1 MIPSETLA
9 YPVSRTSTYLFPAST
24 GFYFAARLTLSY
36 LFFQAEPRTGAIAG
50 LALNLAFFIGSLFY
64 VFGGRAHT
72 VPITTPFRWALCF
85 LTVSLVSLSWS
96 VTVSIPI
103 AAGYWSGIAADVAIV
118 WMILR
123 YQPLNDAG
131 ESLMKGY
138 VWGACFIAIVT
149 WFSPTM
155 QDLRPGDDEYFSP
168 NAIGFICVL
177 GVYFS
182 QYLNR
187 AARGWR
193 FTPVFLSITLMR
205 TLSKSTILAF
215 CIAQAYLLLRDR
227 TVSAATRRTAIMGTI
242 VVFALFWPLI
252 SSYYVVYT
260 NAGNQAETLTGR
272 VGIWGFV
279 LLRALESPWI
289 GHGFHG
295 FRNVIPAFGDFEAW
309 HAHNELIQQFYTYG
323 VLGLV
328 MFVGIYASFYRHV
341 RQASS
346 QVRTLFH
353 SLLLFILIRGLADTD
368 RFELSLPMWAIL
380 LISTL
385 VYAPALEN
393 EVTA

>member
-1 MIPSETLA
+1 M
-9 YPVSRTSTYLFPAST
+9 R
-24 GFYFAARLTLSY
+24 
-36 LFFQAEPRTGAIAG
+36 
-50 LALNLAFFIGSLFY
+50 
-64 VFGGRAHT
+64 
-72 VPITTPFRWALCF
+72 
-85 LTVSLVSLSWS
+85 
-96 VTVSIPI
+96 
-103 AAGYWSGIAADVAIV
+103 
-118 WMILR
+118 
-123 YQPLNDAG
+123 
-131 ESLMKGY
+131 GY

-182 QYLNR
+182 QYLSR
-187 AARGWR
+187 AAKGWS

-205 TLSKSTILAF
+205 TLSKSTIVAF
-215 CIAQAYLLLRDR
+215 GIAQAFLLLRDR
-227 TVSAATRRTAIMGTI
+227 TVSAVTRRAAIFGAI
-242 VVFALFWPLI
+242 IVFALFWPLI

-272 VGIWGFV
+272 IGIWGFV

-295 FRNVIPAFGDFEAW
+295 FRNVIPPFGDFEAW

-323 VLGLV
+323 ILGLI
-328 MFVGIYASFYRHV
+328 MFVGIYSSFYRHI
-341 RQASS
+341 RRASP

-385 VYAPALEN
+385 ASAPLLQD